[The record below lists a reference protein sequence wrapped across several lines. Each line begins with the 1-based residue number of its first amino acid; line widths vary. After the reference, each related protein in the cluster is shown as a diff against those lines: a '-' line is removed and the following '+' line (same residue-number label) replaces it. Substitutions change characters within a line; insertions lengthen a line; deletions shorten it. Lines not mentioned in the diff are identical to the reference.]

1 MVEAC
6 ARINI
11 LFMKGIFFLT
21 FIFIRF
27 IAISQTPKNGTYIYK
42 LCFAEWGK
50 CMNTCKVRIKG
61 DSIIVYAL
69 EDLSIPKNEI
79 IDAGIIL
86 KHKSGKWII
95 GKSQKDKNAAE
106 IGGCSEGPLIID
118 FKKKRVW
125 TC

>member
-1 MVEAC
+1 
-6 ARINI
+6 
-11 LFMKGIFFLT
+11 MKGIFFFT
-21 FIFIRF
+21 FIFISF
-27 IAISQTPKNGTYIYK
+27 ITFSQIPKIGTYIYK

-50 CMNTCKVRIKG
+50 CINTCKVRIKG

-69 EDLSIPKNEI
+69 EGLSIPKNEI

-95 GKSQKDKNAAE
+95 GKIQKDKNAAE
-106 IGGCSEGPLIID
+106 IGGCSEGPLVID